1 MSSSF
6 VTNSDPFL
14 TKFVDTYKKNP
25 KMKESLLV
33 ALMHAF
39 MSKLNGETN
48 PEFTPIAMNFFISI
62 ESLSR
67 KTYDMMSA
75 NLLGPCVRTI
85 QQHNESSRNGAITQ
99 CDVEFIRER
108 LKRHIETIIADRD
121 DNVPKEK
128 AVVAISLGFD
138 GTKVPQHLQVDYSH
152 KAIVGGVYPD
162 HFIDMSKLAEAE
174 VKAILD
180 PDSSIVR
187 AKEVK
192 VAVVSFQCP
201 GEICNTYNV
210 ILIYHTYIF
219 R

>member
-1 MSSSF
+1 
-6 VTNSDPFL
+6 
-14 TKFVDTYKKNP
+14 
-25 KMKESLLV
+25 MKESLLV

-48 PEFTPIAMNFFISI
+48 REFLPIAMNFFISI

-67 KTYDMMSA
+67 KTYDMMAA
-75 NLLGPCVRTI
+75 NFLGPCVRTI
-85 QQHNESSRNGAITQ
+85 QRHNQSSRNGAITE
-99 CDVEFIRER
+99 CDVEFIRKR
-108 LKRHIETIIADRD
+108 LKLFIETIIADRD
-121 DNVPKEK
+121 ENVRKEE

-162 HFIDMSKLAEAE
+162 HFIDMSGLTEAE

-192 VAVVSFQCP
+192 VAVVSFQYP
-201 GEICNTYNV
+201 GEIRNPYNV
-210 ILIYHTYIF
+210 ILFYHHSIF
-219 R
+219 Q